1 MTSISFLPI
10 IRFLILAAS
19 GSIILLFCNIA
30 AAADFTGDFSYF
42 YARSPYIGLGNKAT
56 IGLLGINRLF
66 VPFFTYSPQS
76 DSTGQERPVFFSVP
90 PSMRN
95 PFGVTD
101 YAKHPP
107 LPPGYRVSVTFDS
120 TVSTARAYEDILGIE
135 MSPYKNLPLDE
146 YLALRREQQQRRLW
160 DSLVAQYDIRRSMSG
175 RDLASIISQATGL
188 NIPVPQNPIFSIF
201 GKPSISINVSG
212 DVNLRAGWRWDSQK
226 LGAASAFGQTQSG
239 PLFSQD
245 INLNVQGKIG
255 DKLGMNVDWN
265 TRQQFDL
272 NNRFNIGFTGNDDD
286 IIKRVELGNVQFP
299 TPSALIGS
307 GQALFGARAD
317 FQFGPLFLKTVASQR
332 RGERKFIQAR
342 GGTVRQSFQL
352 RAYDYARNHFLL
364 DTVYKSVFREYYRN
378 AVPVIP
384 PSASQYRVKEIEV
397 WESTGDVREQ
407 ATAAEARL
415 YAEIVPRN
423 TSAGQRYPDSM
434 KRAAPVAGQI
444 EAGKFIR
451 LESNRYFY
459 DADLGR
465 LTILNMRSDRT
476 YGVGYRVEYLT
487 TSPDDDLT
495 YGMMVRERNE
505 KDTLILKLVSRPNI
519 QPGFKSLWARQLRN
533 IYNTGQTNVNLSD
546 AKINVWYLR
555 KNNDSSDV
563 LDGAPDKVVTILR
576 VDQVNNGTGAPP
588 PDGKFDL
595 GAPPTAAAQTSSFQ
609 SSMPG
614 NTVGQ
619 TQAQQGSA
627 FFNPVR
633 GEILFPSLE
642 PFREGLRDYFRKI
655 GNPQLAEEYI
665 FDAVYDTT
673 VEVARLQT
681 ARDRFVISGEAT
693 GTSQGGG
700 NRIALGAWNIAPGS
714 VRVTLDGTPLKENT
728 DYVVEYYS
736 GILTVLNPRAM
747 LPTANL
753 SVELEQT
760 DQFTTST
767 KTMLGVRADMQVYKS
782 RTTLGNIGMTF
793 MLYNQALLLDRVRL
807 NDEPVSN
814 SMIGFDGNL
823 STEIPAITK
832 ALDALPFLDTK
843 EKSTLN
849 LRGEIAAML
858 PDPNKRRSDIGSDN
872 GESVAFLDDFE
883 GAQRYITLST
893 SGTQWTHAALPAD
906 STLYFDEASHRDLWF
921 RGYSYWFN
929 YFIGRTRQNEVYPNR
944 QFGQGYA
951 TINDLKFRFN
961 PYFRGI
967 YNRNP
972 NFVDTLN
979 PHWSSDSIRYE
990 QYKADNK
997 YRTWGGMQRLLS
1009 TFNTNFDNDNIDYI
1023 EIMMRVAAEPSAEM
1037 YIDIGQI
1044 SEDIIPNNTLDTED
1058 GANPEYPI
1066 PNNIIDPG
1074 EDIGIDR
1081 LDDAHEKAEYP
1092 APLSDEADPA
1102 RDNYTFNFQ
1111 KPLQE
1116 QTEADFLKYNNFEGN
1131 ASLSEAGQFPDKEIL
1146 NNNNGQ
1152 TISLDNSYFTYKVN
1166 LNTNDPSQNQQIVG
1180 GGAAG
1185 SGWYLWRIPVRRP
1198 YKQTGNPQFSNIQY
1212 IRVWAK
1218 GGVLLADIADWR
1230 FVGAQWQRS
1239 NAFQPGVSPY
1249 DSVLSVAFVNV
1260 EENSGAPDYYTLPPG
1275 VQRPRQLLNPDP
1287 TQDIRLNEQ
1296 SLSLG
1301 VRNLRY
1307 NDERM
1312 AVRILR
1318 PTDIFNYKQLKFFIH
1333 GDGSMPDN
1341 IVSGATPTAYA
1352 FIRFGIDSDNYYEY
1366 RRPLLRGWQDVGIK
1380 LTELATLLK
1389 QSRAPGSEFT
1399 RQEFAVPGDPLASY
1413 AIKGTPILTKVQFIG
1428 FGIANPADRY
1438 PNELTTTMWVDELR
1452 LIEPVNNVDWAAVG
1466 SAELKL
1472 ADVGT
1477 IHANYSTTLPNFH
1490 KLEERFGNRT
1500 SSTAWSFQAQ
1510 GSLEKFLPKFMSAMK
1525 LPISYSHTENL
1536 IDPQFAAQS
1545 DVELNSAADAEYRR
1559 VTALGQPDSI
1569 AKKAADNVILRSQT
1583 VRVQDNW
1590 ALTGVKL
1597 GIPVDFWLIRETLNR
1612 ITVGYSYGQ
1621 TFERSPVAQERFE
1634 WQWRLTMQYALTIPQ
1649 SLWAKPFGWAGDL
1662 PILSSFKDWKINFL
1676 PSNFSTG
1683 LTLNRA
1689 RSTEQSRFLSFPS
1702 PVSRN
1707 FTADRSAQFSW
1718 RFSEKGLLSPIIDYN
1733 FGTQSTLVPMEID
1746 ENGKQ
1751 RSANDLFKRVVG
1763 ENGKFNF
1770 GEDNAH
1776 TQTVTVNFRPQLPEF
1791 IGLGNYL
1798 ENTGSY
1804 SSVYTWRNALQ
1815 PDPAL
1820 ADVVKQVSSASKF
1833 DLRTNFKLKPLAD
1846 KLWGP
1851 QTADTSGNIFKAIG
1865 RVLKTIFLDFET
1877 LNINFRQDNSSLNP
1891 GVFGGTGLTNFWR
1904 GAVGLNQ
1911 PASQGARMAYQLGLV
1926 EHPHGDIGLA
1936 PSGSFPF
1943 FKFVTYDGIRPANS
1957 VFQESFT
1964 QKSGIEMRTNRQL
1977 WPGATLDLNWKSDF
1991 AYNKLQTVTTNS
2003 EGHPDYS
2010 NIVVTTAYS
2019 RSYLSLPKFLFL
2031 APLNNTVEH
2040 VISLYNARKAQI
2052 NEPDTLKRNQLYLE
2066 ALSESFH
2073 DGLESF
2079 AFLPKDLRK
2088 IMPSVNWTFRWD
2100 GIEKWG
2106 ALNGIARRIS
2116 LEHAYV
2122 STYTETALIN
2132 DRGKLI
2138 QAQQIQTGFQP
2149 VIGLTMNF
2157 DEKKLDGTL
2166 NATLKYNSRT
2176 NYSLLAATTQIKR
2189 ESAQEIT
2196 LNASYNKRKFPLKI
2210 LGLDLENDMEFAF
2223 LGSFKRTS
2231 SSTYDILNLTS
2242 PDGQRLDG
2250 STQIKIE
2257 PSARYAIS
2265 NRVTVRAFI
2274 SYEATINEGVAS
2286 PGFNTTQVGVDVR
2299 ISIAGGR

>member
-1 MTSISFLPI
+1 MAVVSYFSSLRLIFTAGI
-10 IRFLILAAS
+10 IVCSLIFS
-19 GSIILLFCNIA
+19 GKII
-30 AAADFTGDFSYF
+30 AADFIGDFDHF
-42 YARSPYIGLGNKAT
+42 FARTPHIALSRNLT
-56 IGLLGINRLF
+56 LSLLQLNRMF
-66 VPFFTYSPQS
+66 ES
-76 DSTGQERPVFFSVP
+76 FFSNP
-90 PSMRN
+90 AILDSADSDRPIFFSIPSTARN
-95 PFGVTD
+95 PFGTTD
-101 YAKHPP
+101 YGKHPA
-107 LPPGYRVSVTFDS
+107 LPPGYRVSLTFDS
-120 TVSTARAYEDILGIE
+120 TLSKARSFEEINGIE
-135 MSPYKNLPLDE
+135 MSPYKNLPLDD
-146 YLALRREQQQRRLW
+146 YLTLRREQQQRRLW

-175 RDLASIISQATGL
+175 RDLASVISQATGL

-201 GKPSISINVSG
+201 GKPTISINVSG

-299 TPSALIGS
+299 TPSTLIGS
-307 GQALFGARAD
+307 GQALFGVRAD

-332 RGERKFIQAR
+332 RGERKFIQVR
-342 GGTVRQSFQL
+342 GGTVRQTFQL

-384 PSASQYRVKEIEV
+384 PSASQNRVKEIEV

-407 ATAAEARL
+407 ATATEARL
-415 YAEIVPRN
+415 YAELPPLN
-423 TSAGQRYPDSM
+423 TTAGQRYPDSM
-434 KRAAPVAGQI
+434 KRSVPIAGQI
-444 EAGKFIR
+444 EGGKYVK

-459 DADLGR
+459 DPDLGR

-476 YGVGYRVEYLT
+476 YGVGYRIEALT
-487 TSPDDDLT
+487 PSPDDDLS
-495 YGMMVRERNE
+495 YGMMIRERNE
-505 KDTLILKLVSRPNI
+505 KDTMILKLVTRPNV

-595 GAPPTAAAQTSSFQ
+595 GAPPTAAAQATSFQ
-609 SSMPG
+609 SSTPG
-614 NTVGQ
+614 STMNQ
-619 TQAQQGSA
+619 AQAQQGSA

-633 GEILFPSLE
+633 GEILFPNLE
-642 PFREGLRDYFRKI
+642 PFRDGLREYFKKI
-655 GNPQLAEEYI
+655 GNPQLAEEYV

-714 VRVTLDGTPLKENT
+714 VRVSLDGTPLRENT

-736 GILTVLNPRAM
+736 GILTMLNPRAL

-753 SVELEQT
+753 HVELEQA

-767 KTMLGVRADMQVYKS
+767 KTMLGVRADMQLYKS
-782 RTTLGNIGMTF
+782 RTTTSNIGMTF
-793 MLYNQALLLDRVRL
+793 MLYNQSLMLDRVRL

-823 STEIPAITK
+823 NTEIPFITK

-849 LRGEIAAML
+849 LRGEIAGMI
-858 PDPNKRRSDIGSDN
+858 PTPNKRRSDIWSDN
-872 GESVAFLDDFE
+872 NAAVAFLDDFE

-893 SGTQWTHAALPAD
+893 SGAQWKHAAIPAD
-906 STLYFDEASHRDLWF
+906 STLYIDDVSRRDLWF

-929 YFIGRTRQNEVYPNR
+929 YFIGLTPQNEVYPNR

-961 PYFRGI
+961 PNFRGI
-967 YNRNP
+967 YNRNA

-979 PHWSSDSIRYE
+979 QNWRSDSVRYE

-997 YRTWGGMQRLLS
+997 FRIWGGMERLLS
-1009 TFNTNFDNDNIDYI
+1009 TFNTNFDNENIDYI
-1023 EIMMRVAAEPSAEM
+1023 EIMMRVSSEPTAEM

-1081 LDDAHEKAEYP
+1081 LADEQEKKDYP
-1092 APLSDEADPA
+1092 WPLSEESDPA

-1116 QTEADFLKYNNFEGN
+1116 QNESDFLKYNNFEGN

-1152 TISLDNSYFTYKVN
+1152 TLSLDNSYFTYKLD
-1166 LNTNDPSQNQQIVG
+1166 LNTYNPLQNPQIVG
-1180 GGAAG
+1180 GGAPG
-1185 SGWYLWRIPVRRP
+1185 SGWLLWRIPVRKP
-1198 YKQTGNPQFSNIQY
+1198 YKTTGNPQFSNIQY
-1212 IRVWAK
+1212 VRVWAK
-1218 GGVLLADIADWR
+1218 GGAIAADIADWR

-1239 NAFQPGVSPY
+1239 TAFQTGVPPN

-1287 TQDIRLNEQ
+1287 SQDIRLNEQ
-1296 SLSLG
+1296 SLSVG
-1301 VRNLRY
+1301 VRNMRY

-1312 AVRILR
+1312 TVRILR
-1318 PTDIFNYKQLKFFIH
+1318 PTDIFYYKQIKFFIH

-1341 IVSGATPTAYA
+1341 IVPGATPPAYA
-1352 FIRFGIDSDNYYEY
+1352 FIRFGIDSANYYEY
-1366 RRPLLRGWQDVGIK
+1366 RRPLLRGWQDVGVVLAE
-1380 LTELATLLK
+1380 LTSIVK
-1389 QSRAPGSEFT
+1389 QSRAPGSELF
-1399 RQEFAVPGDPLASY
+1399 RQEFPVPGDPLARY
-1413 AIKGTPILTKVQFIG
+1413 AIRGTPILTKIQFIG
-1428 FGIANPADRY
+1428 FGISNPAERY

-1452 LIEPVNNVDWAAVG
+1452 LIDPVNNVDWAAVG

-1472 ADVGT
+1472 ADVGS
-1477 IHANYSTTLPNFH
+1477 INANYSTTLPNFH
-1490 KLEERFGNRT
+1490 KLEERFGNRINAT
-1500 SSTAWSFQAQ
+1500 TWSFQAQ
-1510 GSLEKFLPKFMSAMK
+1510 GSLDKFLPKFMKNMK
-1525 LPISYSHTENL
+1525 LPISYSHTETL
-1536 IDPQFAAQS
+1536 QDPQFAAQS
-1545 DVELNSAADAEYRR
+1545 DVELHTASDAEYRR
-1559 VTALGQPDSI
+1559 QIALGMPDSL
-1569 AKKAADNVILRSQT
+1569 ARQAADYIIVRSQT
-1583 VRVQDNW
+1583 LVVHDNW
-1590 ALTGVKL
+1590 ALTGIKL
-1597 GIPVDFWLIRETLNR
+1597 GIPIDYWLINETLNK
-1612 ITVGYSYGQ
+1612 ITIGYSYGQ
-1621 TFERSPVAQERFE
+1621 TYERSPVLRERFD
-1634 WQWRLTMQYALTIPQ
+1634 WQWRLALQYALNIPQ
-1649 SLWAKPFGWAGDL
+1649 SLWAKPFGWAENVPL
-1662 PILSSFKDWKINFL
+1662 ISSFKDWKINFL
-1676 PSNFSTG
+1676 PSNFTTG
-1683 LTLNRA
+1683 LTMNRA
-1689 RSTEQSRFLSFPS
+1689 RITEQSRFLAFPS
-1702 PVSRN
+1702 PVVRN

-1733 FGTQSTLVPMEID
+1733 FATQSTLVPMEID
-1746 ENGKQ
+1746 EDGKQ
-1751 RSANDLFKRVVG
+1751 RTGNDLFKRIVG
-1763 ENGKFNF
+1763 TNGKLNL
-1770 GEDNAH
+1770 GSDNAH
-1776 TQTVTVNFRPQLPEF
+1776 NQTVTINFRPQLPEF
-1791 IGLGNYL
+1791 LGLANYL

-1820 ADVVKQVSSASKF
+1820 EDAVKQASFASKF

-1846 KLWGP
+1846 KLYG
-1851 QTADTSGNIFKAIG
+1851 QTKTDTNNAILSSIG
-1865 RVLKTIFLDFET
+1865 RIFKTIFLDFES
-1877 LNINFRQDNSSLNP
+1877 LNLSFRQENSSLNP
-1891 GVFGGTGLTNFWR
+1891 GVFGISGLTNFWR
-1904 GAVGLNQ
+1904 GAIGLSQ
-1911 PASQGARMAYQLGLV
+1911 PTMFGPGMAYQLGLV

-1936 PSGSFPF
+1936 PSGTFPF
-1943 FKFVTYDGIRPANS
+1943 FKFVTYDGKRPPNS
-1957 VFQESFT
+1957 VFQENFI
-1964 QKSGIEMRTNRQL
+1964 QKSGIDMRTNRQL

-1991 AYNKLQTVTTNS
+1991 AYNKLQTVTTNP
-2003 EGHPDYS
+2003 EGMPDYS
-2010 NIVVTTAYS
+2010 NIIITQTYT
-2019 RSYLSLPKFLFL
+2019 RSYLSLPKFFFL
-2031 APLNNTVEH
+2031 APLNNTIEH
-2040 VISLYNARKAQI
+2040 VIELYNVRKAQI
-2052 NEPDTLKRNQLYLE
+2052 AEPDTLKRNQLYLE

-2088 IMPSVNWTFRWD
+2088 IMPSVNWTLRWD

-2106 ALNGIARRIS
+2106 LLNGVARRIT

-2138 QAQQIQTGFQP
+2138 QAQQVQVGFQP
-2149 VIGLTMNF
+2149 VIGITMNF

-2166 NATLKYNSRT
+2166 NATLKYNSRN
-2176 NYSLLAATTQIKR
+2176 NYSLLATTTQVKR

-2196 LNASYNKRKFPLKI
+2196 LNATYNKRKFPLKI

-2223 LGSFKRTS
+2223 MGSYKRTS
-2231 SSTYDILNLTS
+2231 SATYDILNLQD
-2242 PDGQRLDG
+2242 PNGQRLDG

-2257 PSARYAIS
+2257 PSARYSIS
-2265 NRVTVRAFI
+2265 SRVTARAFI

-2286 PGFNTTQVGVDVR
+2286 PGFNTTQVGVDIR